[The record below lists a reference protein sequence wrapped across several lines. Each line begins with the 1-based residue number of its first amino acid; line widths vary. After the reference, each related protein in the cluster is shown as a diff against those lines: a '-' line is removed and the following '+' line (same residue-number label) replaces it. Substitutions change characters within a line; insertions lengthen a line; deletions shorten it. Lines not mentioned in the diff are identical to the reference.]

1 MAVSRGPTAHGHRCH
16 GGIVDYAVSRIVFRL
31 VSIPSGRGRGHPL
44 SRTWETWMAPNVTL
58 VPGKRGWPPM
68 SGGSTRSPSLMVFF
82 IKTLSGV
89 ADPARSAPMA
99 GKRPGSRRRQKQIA
113 GAFFWPIAVRNC
125 LTATTGCGSSQ
136 VSTDGRKEARIAT
149 TLEQNR
155 RAILPADRG
164 EELPHGNQE
173 PGERAMN
180 GSHEGFSGDCDAG
193 AIGSRLPRRSSR
205 AQQNE
210 NSPMFRSGWC
220 RTPNSAAG
228 KPVLGELPRERR
240 EASAAPRQSRGAMD
254 QESR

>member
-1 MAVSRGPTAHGHRCH
+1 V
-16 GGIVDYAVSRIVFRL
+16 VDRSHW
-31 VSIPSGRGRGHPL
+31 SIL
-44 SRTWETWMAPNVTL
+44 
-58 VPGKRGWPPM
+58 
-68 SGGSTRSPSLMVFF
+68 RSPAGTVLKRVHASPTNSIWALPQIEIEIPPGPGPRQGWVAGRQHQVAELDGVLHKNF
-82 IKTLSGV
+82 I
-89 ADPARSAPMA
+89 R
-99 GKRPGSRRRQKQIA
+99 
-113 GAFFWPIAVRNC
+113 
-125 LTATTGCGSSQ
+125 GCGSSQ
-136 VSTDGRKEARIAT
+136 VGTDGRKEARIAT
-149 TLEQNR
+149 TPEANR
-155 RAILPADRG
+155 WGILLADRG

-173 PGERAMN
+173 PGERGMN

-220 RTPNSAAG
+220 RTPSSAAG